1 MVPVF
6 DLSAAGISS
15 ELISQMQKL
24 GIDYKA
30 KLIGQ
35 GYDGAS
41 VMSGKL
47 AGVATLIRNE
57 AQFALYVH
65 CYAHRLN
72 LALEDCLKAVPQAAE
87 FFVLLKQLYVFAS
100 GSFVHARW
108 VEIQRQLYQGAPVRE
123 LHRLSDTRCMG
134 LQICGM

>member
-1 MVPVF
+1 
-6 DLSAAGISS
+6 
-15 ELISQMQKL
+15 MQKL

-41 VMSGKL
+41 VMSRKL

-65 CYAHRLN
+65 CHAHRLN
-72 LALEDCLKAVPQAAE
+72 LALEDCLKAVPKAAE
-87 FFVLLKQLYVFAS
+87 FL
-100 GSFVHARW
+100 SFWSNCTCSHLVHSSM
-108 VEIQRQLYQGAPVRE
+108 QG
-123 LHRLSDTRCMG
+123 G
-134 LQICGM
+134 